1 MLGDCRYVP
10 DQRSQVRY
18 GGRAIQR
25 TNPLPPAVGKQ
36 RGLLLQ
42 TAAGAF
48 GTFRPLPALHEPLKT
63 VLALLAHVIK
73 HRHMNFTSLK
83 AD

>member
-10 DQRSQVRY
+10 NQRSQVRY
-18 GGRAIQR
+18 SGRAIQG
-25 TNPLPPAVGKQ
+25 THALHPAVCKQ

-48 GTFRPLPALHEPLKT
+48 GTFRPLRALHEPLKT
-63 VLALLAHVIK
+63 VFAFLAHVIE
-73 HRHMNFTSLK
+73 HRHTNFTSLK

>member
-1 MLGDCRYVP
+1 
-10 DQRSQVRY
+10 
-18 GGRAIQR
+18 
-25 TNPLPPAVGKQ
+25 VGKQ

-48 GTFRPLPALHEPLKT
+48 GTFRPLPALHELLKIL
-63 VLALLAHVIK
+63 LALLAHVIK
-73 HRHMNFTSLK
+73 HWHSNFTSLK